1 MIIADA
7 GPLIALAK
15 LGELRLL
22 PALFGQV
29 LASSVVI
36 DECLTDSARPGAEHI
51 QQALRDG
58 WLAIRELGD
67 IPSID
72 LPMLLDDGEASA
84 LRLAYQL
91 AEPVLI
97 DDKRGRSAARKL
109 HLSVIGLCG
118 VLVYAKQ
125 KGLVAR
131 IKPLLDQLQG
141 HGYYLTPA
149 LVLRTL
155 ALAREET

>member
-1 MIIADA
+1 
-7 GPLIALAK
+7 LIALAK

-29 LASSVVI
+29 LVSSVVI
-36 DECLTDSARPGAEHI
+36 EECLTDSAKPGAELIH
-51 QQALRDG
+51 QALLAG
-58 WLAIRELGD
+58 WLTIRELDD
-67 IPSID
+67 IPYVD
-72 LPMLLDDGEASA
+72 LPMLLDDGEAAA

-125 KGLVAR
+125 KGLIAR

-141 HGYYLTPA
+141 HGYYLAPA
-149 LVLRTL
+149 LVLHTL
-155 ALAREET
+155 SLAREGM